1 MKAGTGE
8 TEKYVDD
15 PSKDTI
21 IWDIDNLASGET
33 ITKQVE
39 IRIDNIDVAQ
49 AQIENVVNA
58 KMILEGEEETTI
70 STTSLTQTVKK
81 SGLNIE
87 MDAITRTNS
96 ILRETDTIQYNIKIT
111 NMTDQD
117 IDNVEMQNYLPE
129 NTIYDTC
136 YLFDS
141 EAERGIG
148 TQATYNENLGLIDL
162 QIGLVEANTT
172 KSIILKI
179 SVAELENSQTS
190 AIIENK
196 VLVTSS
202 SESISNYESNTIT
215 HQVKIGLLEITQ
227 TSEHP
232 DILNPGDNVKYIIN
246 VTNIG
251 EATQIES
258 MQDIVPSEIKVLK
271 YTCYKDTDPD
281 DKIEVE
287 TFNSNILIFN
297 TINVGETVIIEI
309 EGQVKDLPEGV
320 DQTEI
325 TNTATTEK
333 GRSASV
339 TNTIQKEEQE
349 VLIDVT
355 SVELNKSTLSLE
367 EGEDETLVA
376 LVLPVN
382 ATNKNVTWTSSNLD
396 VATVESNGKVTAVAE
411 GTTIISVTTE
421 DGGKI
426 AECIVNITKQ
436 EVIPDPD
443 PDPDPI
449 NVTSI
454 ELNKSTLSLKVGEDE
469 TLVANILPTDA
480 TNKNVTWTSSNS
492 NVATVNSNGK
502 VTAVAEGTALITA
515 FTEDQ
520 GLTDTCSVTITED
533 SEEPTPTPTKYK
545 IEGKAW
551 FDENKNGKKDSN
563 EVLLG
568 NIKVSLV
575 NVATQDFVK
584 NPDNSRKFVTTGLN
598 GYYVFND
605 LDAGE
610 YIVVFEYD
618 TKQYTVASYQ
628 KEQVPTDI
636 NSDVYNRYALIEG
649 TLKLVAITDNIKITN
664 SDFQNID
671 IGLIENAKFDLSL
684 NKEVSKITINNDSGS
699 TTYNYPENTKLA
711 KVEIKGKDISKSVA
725 IIEYSISITN
735 EGEVAAY
742 VPSIVDYIPK
752 TLTFNSEI
760 NPKWYTGTN
769 GNLYNTELMNSPI
782 LPGQTKTV
790 KLSLTKALSEDS
802 VGLITNTSEISINL
816 NLEGI
821 PEYDS
826 IAGNQNSSEDDFS
839 KADVL
844 IAIKT
849 GGIELYV
856 FITILSMLI
865 ISGGIYMIN
874 KRVLNPEYIKGG
886 K

>member
-39 IRIDNIDVAQ
+39 IRIDNIDIAQ

-96 ILRETDTIQYNIKIT
+96 ILRETDNIQYNIKIT

-232 DILNPGDNVKYIIN
+232 DVLHPGDNVKYIIN

-309 EGQVKDLPEGV
+309 EGQVKDLPEGL

-396 VATVESNGKVTAVAE
+396 VATVDSNGKVTAVAE

-426 AECIVNITKQ
+426 AECIANITKQ

-520 GLTDTCSVTITED
+520 GLTDTCSVNITEE

-598 GYYVFND
+598 GYYVFTD

-742 VPSIVDYIPK
+742 APSIVDYIPK

-826 IAGNQNSSEDDFS
+826 TAGNQNSSEDDFS

-874 KRVLNPEYIKGG
+874 KRVLNPEYLKGG